1 MYMLH
6 IHEVRS
12 PAMFLSMAL
21 QQHSTAHHSTSSR
34 RSAAQSGMQR
44 AYLKC
49 CTFLEC
55 SPRSTGS
62 FSLPSIRVMFS

>member
-21 QQHSTAHHSTSSR
+21 QQHSTSQHIV
-34 RSAAQSGMQR
+34 AAQSGMQR